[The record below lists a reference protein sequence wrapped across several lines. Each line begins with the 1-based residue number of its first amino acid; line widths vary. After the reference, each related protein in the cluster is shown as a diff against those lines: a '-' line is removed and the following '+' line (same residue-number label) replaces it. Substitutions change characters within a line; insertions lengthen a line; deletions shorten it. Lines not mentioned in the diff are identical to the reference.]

1 MPHLPAQILW
11 TYYERMGDVKL
22 FVFSVV
28 FELRSCRSVASYYAS
43 TENDT
48 AKVCRRSPLIPTTT
62 GRLCENLE
70 VRTRDAEKKLRA
82 LLLQQ
87 YMDVAVVSTPGEER
101 PTLQVF
107 AETPSSV

>member
-28 FELRSCRSVASYYAS
+28 FELRSCRSVAPYYAP

-48 AKVCRRSPLIPTTT
+48 AKVCRGSALTPTTA
-62 GRLCENLE
+62 GRLCENFNRGEDKRGSTKTKTEGLAVTTIYGYGRGFDSGRRTADVTG
-70 VRTRDAEKKLRA
+70 VR
-82 LLLQQ
+82 
-87 YMDVAVVSTPGEER
+87 
-101 PTLQVF
+101 
-107 AETPSSV
+107 